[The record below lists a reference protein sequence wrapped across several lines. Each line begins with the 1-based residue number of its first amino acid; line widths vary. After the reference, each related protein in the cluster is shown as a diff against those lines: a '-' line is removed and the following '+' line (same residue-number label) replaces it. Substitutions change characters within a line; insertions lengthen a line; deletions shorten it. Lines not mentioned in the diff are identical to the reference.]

1 MIIKSILIML
11 ATFLT
16 GVIWFHAVL
25 AAYEAATIKVRV
37 KKDQRRG
44 PQ

>member
-1 MIIKSILIML
+1 MIIKCILLML

-16 GVIWFHAVL
+16 GMIWFHAVL
-25 AAYEAATIKVRV
+25 AAYEAATVRI